1 MQEWELF
8 SSQRSGLV
16 WPEQPSAALT
26 AICIFKVLFQAP
38 LVSSF
43 SLVCRVYWIWEEV
56 LQHRCCLYIV
66 VQEQQATRSERYTQ
80 GFRKEQF
87 SACKDAR
94 IGTWK
99 LCRSWRLFGCFCASL
114 LPPSSPPHQGI
125 LRLFSLAGLRRIW
138 RSLSIPKL
146 LVSVRVGKEMERTAA
161 DFGLSGLWFSCRIWR
176 HRYRVNLELRD
187 ARPPGSKWGEK
198 DMFLGRFS

>member
-1 MQEWELF
+1 MQKWELF
-8 SSQRSGLV
+8 SSQKSGLV

-38 LVSSF
+38 LGQF
-43 SLVCRVYWIWEEV
+43 FFLVCTVYWIWEEV
-56 LQHRCCLYIV
+56 LQHHCCLCIV
-66 VQEQQATRSERYTQ
+66 VQEQQATRSERYMQ

-99 LCRSWRLFGCFCASL
+99 LCRNWRLFGCFCASL

-138 RSLSIPKL
+138 KSQHPQAVGFYASGKGNREDCSWLWSVRSLI
-146 LVSVRVGKEMERTAA
+146 
-161 DFGLSGLWFSCRIWR
+161 FLSDLK
-176 HRYRVNLELRD
+176 
-187 ARPPGSKWGEK
+187 A
-198 DMFLGRFS
+198 